1 MPSPLV
7 AAIAHTRTRS
17 LSPPPLTATD
27 GGRRGGPK
35 QDARDSPTPAPNAT
49 PPPPLPLPF
58 LQACAYGK
66 DAAVHAALAADRS
79 AASAPDADG
88 YSPLQWA
95 ALNGRTSTVAALLG
109 AGADV
114 N

>member
-1 MPSPLV
+1 MAVPNKTH
-7 AAIAHTRTRS
+7 AIPRPR
-17 LSPPPLTATD
+17 PQLTL
-27 GGRRGGPK
+27 
-35 QDARDSPTPAPNAT
+35 
-49 PPPPLPLPF
+49 PPPPHPLPF